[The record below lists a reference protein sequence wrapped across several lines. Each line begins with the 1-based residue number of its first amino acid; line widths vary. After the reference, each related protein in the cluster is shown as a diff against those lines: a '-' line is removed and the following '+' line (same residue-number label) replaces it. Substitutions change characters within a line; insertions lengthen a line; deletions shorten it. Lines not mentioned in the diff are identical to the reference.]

1 MPSLPRL
8 AAPLALAA
16 ALHLPALH
24 AEEQPRYNQVGLHAE
39 VSQEVAHDRMRIVL
53 YSEAQQADPAQLAAL
68 TTERLN
74 RAVQRARGA
83 KAVEVSLGSRQ
94 SFPVYDDKGRKVVAW
109 RERAEL
115 QLESADFTALARLG
129 SELLGELQIAGMQF
143 SVSTAN
149 RRQHEDQL
157 LKDAVDAFRAR
168 AQLVSQAMGAS
179 GYRLVRLDLNAG
191 GPPRAPLRM
200 AAMKSLA
207 LADAAPP
214 QQIEAGSSTLTVSAD
229 GVIELQQP

>member
-1 MPSLPRL
+1 MPIPSRL
-8 AAPLALAA
+8 AALLALAA
-16 ALHLPALH
+16 CLPLSALH
-24 AEEQPRYNQVGLHAE
+24 AEEPPRYNQVGLHAE
-39 VSQEVAHDRMRIVL
+39 VSEEVAHDRMRLVL
-53 YSEAQQADPAQLAAL
+53 FSEAQHADQAQLAAQ

-74 RAVQRARGA
+74 RAVQRTRTV
-83 KAVEVSLGSRQ
+83 KAVETSLGSRQ

-115 QLESADFTALARLG
+115 QLESADFAALARLG
-129 SELLGELQIAGMQF
+129 SELLGELQMAGMQF

-191 GPPRAPLRM
+191 GMPRPPLRM
-200 AAMKSLA
+200 AAMKSMA
-207 LADAAPP
+207 MADSAPLP
-214 QQIEAGSSTLTVSAD
+214 QIEAGSSTLTVNAD
-229 GVIELQQP
+229 GVIELLQP